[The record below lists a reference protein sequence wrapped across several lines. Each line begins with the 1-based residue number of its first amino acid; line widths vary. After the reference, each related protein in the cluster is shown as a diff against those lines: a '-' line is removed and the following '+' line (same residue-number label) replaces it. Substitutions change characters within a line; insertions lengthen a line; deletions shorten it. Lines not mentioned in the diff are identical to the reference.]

1 MKRLLTLAA
10 MFLFCMSTAFA
21 QFSGSGSGTES
32 DPYLIYNENQLAQLS
47 NFLGQSGVVFKL
59 QKDLDISNYISENN
73 PSQGWIPVGVESS
86 PFMGVFYGNGH
97 KITGFYINRPSTVFV
112 GFWGSINGAKIQD
125 LTIEGTH
132 VKGGAKV
139 GGITGYATGSTISNC
154 KLTLS
159 SEGTRG
165 SYCTGGI
172 VGLAENSVTI
182 NACTYN
188 GNVNGINNTAIGTNG
203 DRIGGIAG
211 SISNGT
217 VNNCIVNG
225 NVTGERAASG
235 GVSGYIDTSTISN
248 SSITGNV
255 NGKSNVG
262 GIVGVVCGTSNV
274 SNVTS
279 IGDVKGTENVSGVA
293 AELREGS
300 SLTLNKAFHKGK
312 ITNTGDYTGGIVGV
326 SHGICIAGM
335 TDCCHFG
342 LINGVNYIGGLI
354 GCITGE
360 VAEAPQLNTYH
371 VYKTYGGPN
380 DPQWHSCS
388 YTFYDTVVSG
398 DYSYININNCS
409 AICEINGNN
418 YIGGL
423 VGSNSPNVVYSSS
436 STVFT
441 NNGYGYYYT
450 INGEGAYWSYQGK
463 ITYYTYTKNTK
474 SILIE
479 NSYYNGTISGN
490 DIVGGLV
497 GSQKAGA
504 IKQSYSNA
512 LLYGKTSVGGIAG
525 TIQGIAAESSSS
537 AQPIVIESNIA
548 INSIIS
554 ASNSNIGR
562 IYGNKSN
569 DYVTIGALGSKEGNR
584 ALSQTSV
591 MLCGVS
597 QDVTDNLQNGTSVGP
612 SMLKLKANYVSWGWD
627 FDTNWN
633 ILETECYP
641 YKKYQAAP
649 PVIGSELV
657 SQATEI
663 SGSSLDGGT
672 VYLFY
677 KDNDVQSTT
686 CTGNSWSFTTEALQ
700 SGALVQ
706 LYAEK
711 DGLTP
716 SYLTSAI
723 VKYPGSG
730 TEEDPY
736 RIYTAA
742 DLQGA
747 SNSGYYK
754 LMNDIDLTSWI
765 NENSPT
771 EGWPAIGRNSTDAT
785 YIDGEGH
792 TVSGLW
798 TNTTKDYNGLFSNY
812 SAGYIKNLNVKVAN
826 GKKVKG
832 GDYTGVLIGRMYNG
846 EIINCTI
853 EGDVDGTL
861 HVGGVAGYAE
871 KATMKAN
878 SYEGSVSSSS
888 GNAFVGGISGHAMN
902 VTTTSCT
909 AKVTLTSSGANSMV
923 GGIYGKSESGSI
935 TKCHCD
941 VNITAGGKNCNVG
954 GLIGNSITPVTL
966 CYTEGNVKASG
977 DDSYTGG
984 LIGYAKSSV
993 ANSYSIAATTGTLYT
1008 AGLVGYTFNMIDKCF
1023 AKGDVNGVMYG
1034 AGVVGEL
1041 DGASASITNSVA
1053 FNNILALTAQSSWG
1067 CRVIGGYKNGCAE
1080 PNNSNYALNTM
1091 QVSLNGVPQVKTD
1104 DNIEGISKTADELLD
1119 KATYEGIGWDFTNV
1133 WKMEEDS
1140 SYPYLDID
1148 EDGSDDPSDDPD
1160 PVVTTSDVLCV
1171 DNITTMAGKTTTV
1184 EVNLKNVTTDYTG
1197 YQFDIILPE
1206 GFSVAL
1212 NPRGKLDYAKGDRYE
1227 DDSQQLSMESLGNN
1241 TYRVLSFSMSNGL
1254 IEGNDGAILTF
1265 KLQASENIEEGDY
1278 TASLKDIVFT
1288 ELDGT
1293 QCEMADTTFNITIN
1307 NVIKG
1312 DVNGDTKV
1320 NVSDIVEIVNYILG
1334 KPSERFN
1341 MIAADVSEDN
1351 IVNVTDIVRIVNMIM
1366 STNNTSNVPRAIGH
1380 INSDI
1385 TINGTDA
1392 RLDNTSSYTAAQFDI
1407 LLNEGQKIEDIAL
1420 NITSD
1425 HVMVWQMVNDKA
1437 CRVIIYSMSNSPL
1450 ESYGNNLLSI
1460 SITGD
1465 STSTNIGNVVLVPTD
1480 SQTTGIEITSDDN
1493 RTDTWYSIEGRRM
1506 SHKPTQKG
1514 LYIHNNKIYIVK

>member
-1 MKRLLTLAA
+1 MKRLLSFAA
-10 MFLFCMSTAFA
+10 LFLCSLLTFA

-125 LTIEGTH
+125 LTIEGTY

-225 NVTGERAASG
+225 TVTGERAASG

-300 SLTLNKAFHKGK
+300 SLTLSKAFHKGK
-312 ITNTGDYTGGIVGV
+312 ITNTGDYTGGIVAKSNGGCIK
-326 SHGICIAGM
+326 GITNCS
-335 TDCCHFG
+335 HFG
-342 LINGVNYIGGLI
+342 DINANNYVGGIVGAVLNNQERPTYYASTSSTSMTGGSLFSNTTIEDDETVSNVDNCTAIGKIYGKNNIGGLI
-354 GCITGE
+354 GKDE
-360 VAEAPQLNTYH
+360 M
-371 VYKTYGGPN
+371 
-380 DPQWHSCS
+380 SCS
-388 YTFYDTVVSG
+388 YVLKTLTGGSVTISHAYFGY
-398 DYSYININNCS
+398 NLWRNNT
-409 AICEINGNN
+409 
-418 YIGGL
+418 YIGSFNL
-423 VGSNSPNVVYSSS
+423 YDHIAPID
-436 STVFT
+436 TRTIT
-441 NNGYGYYYT
+441 NM
-450 INGEGAYWSYQGK
+450 
-463 ITYYTYTKNTK
+463 
-474 SILIE
+474 SIV
-479 NSYYNGTISGN
+479 NSYYSGIITGTAN
-490 DIVGGLV
+490 VGGV
-497 GSQKAGA
+497 AGYKNGGSITNCYANATIIGE
-504 IKQSYSNA
+504 SN
-512 LLYGKTSVGGIAG
+512 VGGVIG
-525 TIQGIAAESSSS
+525 TSLGLTVSGAECKYLTLN
-537 AQPIVIESNIA
+537 SNVA
-548 INSIIS
+548 ICQSIS

-569 DYVTIGALGSKEGNR
+569 DYVTIGALGSKESNR

-591 MLCGVS
+591 ILCGVA

-700 SGALVQ
+700 SGARVQ

-871 KATMKAN
+871 KATMKNN
-878 SYEGSVSSSS
+878 SYDGNVSSSS

-993 ANSYSIAATTGTLYT
+993 VNSYSIAATTGTLYT

-1148 EDGSDDPSDDPD
+1148 EGGSDDPSDDPD

-1184 EVNLKNVTTDYTG
+1184 EVNLKNITTDYTG

-1351 IVNVTDIVRIVNMIM
+1351 TVNVTDIVRIVNMIM

-1385 TINGTDA
+1385 TINGTDV

-1465 STSTNIGNVVLVPTD
+1465 STSANIGNVVLVPTD